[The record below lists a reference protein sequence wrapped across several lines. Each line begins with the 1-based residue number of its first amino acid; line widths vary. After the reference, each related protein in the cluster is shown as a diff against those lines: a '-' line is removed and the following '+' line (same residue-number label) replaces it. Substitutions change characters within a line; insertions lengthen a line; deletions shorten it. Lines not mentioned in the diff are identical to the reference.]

1 MNNFL
6 APTIFFLTIISI
18 PCFGQKMPEVGIK
31 GGITVSSFNDA
42 ENVEIRP
49 GITLGG
55 YARFN
60 VLNTPFS
67 VQPEVLYAQFGT
79 DFDRNDSNLRLDY
92 VQIPVLVMYR
102 LNNRFNSLTPFLF
115 AGPYVGFLSNTVPE
129 GIFGNELQ
137 FPLEN
142 GGSILAEEAVNNT
155 DYGLVFGAEI
165 NLSNI
170 VVGLRY
176 NAGLNDVFE
185 DEVAATGKNA
195 VFSLIVGIAFN

>member
-1 MNNFL
+1 MKKFL
-6 APTIFFLTIISI
+6 ASTVFFFTITSI
-18 PCFGQKMPEVGIK
+18 YCFGQISPEIGIK

-42 ENVEIRP
+42 ENTEIRP
-49 GITLGG
+49 GVTLGG
-55 YARFN
+55 YAHFS

-102 LNNRFNSLTPFLF
+102 LNSRFNSLTPFLF

-129 GIFGNELQ
+129 GIFGNELR

-142 GGSILAEEAVNNT
+142 GGSIRAAEAVNNT
-155 DYGLVFGAEI
+155 DYGLVLGAEI

-176 NAGLNDVFE
+176 NAGLSDVFE
-185 DEVAATGKNA
+185 EEVAATGKNA